1 MSMKVLMAPV
11 NIAGQ
16 PIAVTNEL
24 RCQGV
29 DVTLLQYTAGGGHA
43 FGYES
48 DRIVDLKGRHRVEAQ
63 AETLESVL
71 AEGYDIFHFWMS
83 TLFGGRRYR
92 NMYGFDL
99 PFIKARGR
107 RIVYRGTG
115 FDLRVRSQHIARNPH
130 HAFQY
135 GYQLEIDEEAQLRY
149 LEYLKSYVDLFIV
162 QDPEM
167 HEFMPQARVVPRGID
182 VEAVAPVG
190 IEPNERPLVVHA
202 PSKTL
207 VKGTAILENA
217 LAELA
222 EEGVPFD
229 FKLITGM
236 EHEEAMDW
244 YRRADVVV
252 DQLLIGWYGVL
263 TIEALALGKPVVAY
277 VRDDLYEKFTPRIPV
292 ANANPATI
300 KDVLRPL
307 LSDYEARRE
316 LAEAGP
322 EFVREVHDIR
332 KVASALREIYAEVM
346 ETPVRQPEG
355 YADIQHFVAQFHAVE
370 ELEQRKVERFGAAK
384 FEELKRELPR
394 LRFKANKHDEL
405 AETVRTLRAQVR
417 ALEAVQAQREEAAA
431 QPAAPGSAKVPVSRR
446 TLRGMRERALEYD
459 AISGEL
465 PGLRF
470 KANKYDELA
479 ENVRLL
485 KRRIAELEST
495 QTRLAARTA
504 AGSGRNAKVSI
515 DRQVLRDLHSRASE
529 YDAISAELPR
539 LQYQARRS
547 EELFK
552 EVQGLRYKAA
562 RHDEL
567 RDEVLELRYRVK
579 QLESGPR
586 RFAARL
592 FRRLSRLAT

>member
-24 RCQGV
+24 RRQGV
-29 DVTLLQYTAGGGHA
+29 DVTLLQYTAGEGHA

-48 DRIVDLKGRHRVEAQ
+48 DRTVNLKGRRRVEAQ

-92 NMYGFDL
+92 NMYGLDL

-149 LEYLKSYVDLFIV
+149 LDYLKSYVDLFIV

-167 HEFMPQARVVPRGID
+167 HEFMPEARVVPRGID
-182 VEAVAPVG
+182 VEKITPVG
-190 IEPNERPLVVHA
+190 IEPNDRPLVVHA

-207 VKGTAILENA
+207 VKGTALLETA

-222 EEGVPFD
+222 KEGIPFD

-236 EHEEAMDW
+236 DHEEAMSW

-300 KDVLRPL
+300 KDVLLPL
-307 LSDYEARRE
+307 LSDFETRRE

-355 YADIQHFVAQFHAVE
+355 YADIQHFVAQFHEVE
-370 ELEQRKVERFGAAK
+370 ALEQRKVERFGAAK
-384 FEELKRELPR
+384 FDELKRELPR

-405 AETVRTLRAQVR
+405 TETVRTLRAQVR
-417 ALEAVQAQREEAAA
+417 ALESEHATHETA
-431 QPAAPGSAKVPVSRR
+431 PARADASAKVPVNRR
-446 TLRGMRERALEYD
+446 TLRSIYQRAREFD
-459 AISGEL
+459 AIAEEL
-465 PGLRF
+465 PRLRF
-470 KANKYDELA
+470 KANKYDELTDT
-479 ENVRLL
+479 VRIL
-485 KRRIAELEST
+485 RARVRELEGG
-495 QTRLAARTA
+495 RALAPAGE
-504 AGSGRNAKVSI
+504 GSGARASVNKK
-515 DRQVLRDLHSRASE
+515 VLRDLHRRATE
-529 YDAISAELPR
+529 FDELSARLPR

-547 EELFK
+547 EELAK
-552 EVQGLRYKAA
+552 EVQSLRYKASH
-562 RHDEL
+562 HDEL
-567 RDEVLELRYRVK
+567 RDEVIELRRRVK
-579 QLESGPR
+579 KLENGPR
-586 RFAARL
+586 KLASRL
-592 FRRLSRLAT
+592 IRRLSRPAT